1 MKKKTPVTRK
11 TKTKPMASVAAPVAK
26 PKSNNGWSGA
36 IYVYWFIILFFIAAT
51 FYILGRSHNAPNQVV
66 EEMAM
71 NMVSD
76 IQQKQQKMLENMM
89 PEEQL
94 LQANDY
100 LVSGHEK
107 LVAGD
112 IDGAIAELTTSI
124 ESGNVAAYTARGEA
138 YMQSGDL
145 RMALDDFNNAIAND
159 GTNALAYYDRALL
172 AMRME
177 DYESAL
183 NDINNALALSA
194 NGNSPLQERDLYAKR
209 GQLNLWLKNWE
220 GAIADYTNS
229 LARPDGIVSPNV
241 YAERAE
247 AYTAMGNYAEAI
259 NDYSS
264 ALRVISEQI
273 QGTTT
278 MEQNE
283 SLSADAVQ
291 YLEKSAALNVNL
303 GNTVA
308 AISNLQDAIKI
319 ANALNDTDT
328 VTRLQTL
335 VGQLN

>member
-11 TKTKPMASVAAPVAK
+11 TKTKPMARVAAPVAK

-51 FYILGRSHNAPNQVV
+51 FYILGRSHNAVV
-66 EEMAM
+66 M
-71 NMVSD
+71 NNAT
-76 IQQKQQKMLENMM
+76 IA
-89 PEEQL
+89 EEQL

-100 LVSGHEK
+100 LSSGQEK

-124 ESGNVAAYTARGEA
+124 ESGNIDAYVARGEA

-145 RMALDDFNNAIAND
+145 RNALDDFNNAIAND

-259 NDYSS
+259 NDYLS
-264 ALRVISEQI
+264 ALRVITEQI
-273 QGTTT
+273 QGVTTI
-278 MEQNE
+278 EQNE